1 MQPCAARARL
11 TVPPLRRAQMAQH
24 RAFQAD
30 LVAKLRLKNAALEAL
45 PEALRAAASAPD
57 YTPFPARRSIPMETP
72 PIPGYFEAL
81 RAAAEEVV
89 SSSALGGGKR
99 R

>member
-1 MQPCAARARL
+1 MATCAD
-11 TVPPLRRAQMAQH
+11 VKSAQ
-24 RAFQAD
+24 D
-30 LVAKLRLKNAALEAL
+30 
-45 PEALRAAASAPD
+45 LRAAASEPD
-57 YTPFPARRSIPMETP
+57 YTPFPARRTIPMETAP
-72 PIPGYFEAL
+72 VPGYYEAL